1 MDSSIQRALGDKFY
15 DKRKLGALDLERVV
29 RNLVASR
36 TFETI
41 DVIIDQLCN
50 DFAYQSSIPHARN
63 GGLIGLAAAAIA
75 LGHELPQY
83 LRKLIPPVLACF
95 TDPEARVR
103 YYACESM
110 YNIAKVA
117 KGEILYFFNHLFD
130 CLCKL
135 CTDHEL
141 SVKNGAELL
150 DRLIKD
156 IVSENAVEY
165 QSVVPKEKSADD
177 DQGGPDEYELAFS
190 LPKFIPL
197 LKERILVTNPYARQF
212 LVGWI
217 ELLDG
222 IPDLELVSYLPDFLT
237 GLLRFLSDENRDVH
251 IATRKCLD
259 RFLSEIKRIAR
270 IRKGIAESKKSNEG
284 GKRKRVESVD
294 SDSGQVDLE
303 DGDHNDS
310 DGYDD
315 DEGNLDE
322 LQESEEEWQPG
333 QDVEIDYSRI
343 LDILTSTLE
352 NDTSLGNS
360 LGDGTSM
367 GNRVVSGANP
377 AQQALGVSGQDPET
391 TRSPTP
397 TQNQPGI
404 SGAAAT
410 AKSKINTPVP
420 AKPTPSPTPSDAV
433 TPSLN
438 LNYAA
443 AVNSLTL
450 LFLNDHEETR
460 VAAMTWLIMLH
471 KRSSRK
477 VLTFNDITF
486 PALLKTLSDTSEAV
500 VVKDLQLLSQIA
512 CSSEDD
518 YFTKFMVDLLR
529 LFFSDRSLL
538 ETRGNLIIRQLCVN
552 LSPEK
557 IYRTLADCIEKED
570 DIEFASIMVQNLNN
584 NLITAPQ
591 LTELRKRLRN
601 LDTKPRPMNKRIIC
615 FKYFTNTPH
624 HVTSRHT
631 TSSAEFDMTVNLLIQ
646 IDKLVQLIESPMFTL
661 LAAWDIYTSLR
672 DHTLVIHSSTS
683 APSSSSSSFDRS
695 NRLKGRDDNSIRWG
709 ELLEKFRSVQERS
722 RRAQGRG
729 GSGHEEA
736 YPLGLGDPKVDPN
749 VKSRDRSQNPQ
760 LGVGRDTGPVPSA
773 PAPKPK
779 SGLGRQFGR
788 LSGRGKKGQ

>member
-1 MDSSIQRALGDKFY
+1 MTHLLPKNAIFSPSVARIAASTARDWNYVDSWLAAKYRSAFPGRDPPEFERTPETLKALHALASFDEAAGEDRDAIAAAEASSLEEVNAARDAPDKQLR
-15 DKRKLGALDLERVV
+15 DALLEAVEDSLTAEGAAALDVMSALAVSTGTALPSPIDLGHVIADLQGQSCEIQQM
-29 RNLVASR
+29 ASR
-36 TFETI
+36 V
-41 DVIIDQLCN
+41 DVLLNYIRTEALPGHAKISILNAESRQRLRDYLRYKTKLLQLQPQIC
-50 DFAYQSSIPHARN
+50 Y
-63 GGLIGLAAAAIA
+63 GLR
-75 LGHELPQY
+75 ELPQY

-352 NDTSLGNS
+352 NDTSLG
-360 LGDGTSM
+360 
-367 GNRVVSGANP
+367 
-377 AQQALGVSGQDPET
+377 
-391 TRSPTP
+391 
-397 TQNQPGI
+397 
-404 SGAAAT
+404 
-410 AKSKINTPVP
+410 K
-420 AKPTPSPTPSDAV
+420 
-433 TPSLN
+433 
-438 LNYAA
+438 
-443 AVNSLTL
+443 
-450 LFLNDHEETR
+450 
-460 VAAMTWLIMLH
+460 
-471 KRSSRK
+471 
-477 VLTFNDITF
+477 
-486 PALLKTLSDTSEAV
+486 
-500 VVKDLQLLSQIA
+500 LSQSW
-512 CSSEDD
+512 C
-518 YFTKFMVDLLR
+518 
-529 LFFSDRSLL
+529 
-538 ETRGNLIIRQLCVN
+538 
-552 LSPEK
+552 
-557 IYRTLADCIEKED
+557 
-570 DIEFASIMVQNLNN
+570 
-584 NLITAPQ
+584 
-591 LTELRKRLRN
+591 
-601 LDTKPRPMNKRIIC
+601 
-615 FKYFTNTPH
+615 
-624 HVTSRHT
+624 
-631 TSSAEFDMTVNLLIQ
+631 
-646 IDKLVQLIESPMFTL
+646 
-661 LAAWDIYTSLR
+661 
-672 DHTLVIHSSTS
+672 
-683 APSSSSSSFDRS
+683 
-695 NRLKGRDDNSIRWG
+695 
-709 ELLEKFRSVQERS
+709 
-722 RRAQGRG
+722 
-729 GSGHEEA
+729 
-736 YPLGLGDPKVDPN
+736 
-749 VKSRDRSQNPQ
+749 
-760 LGVGRDTGPVPSA
+760 
-773 PAPKPK
+773 
-779 SGLGRQFGR
+779 
-788 LSGRGKKGQ
+788 